1 MARYV
6 VEDDGIPGLTLAL
19 RLRLKGHDVSLV
31 PGVDRHNPGETFTLP
46 APYRDLFLKTGGP
59 LEDSATLV
67 QAPGHAAVV
76 SGSTVTLPAVGPQSV
91 AVTAAFG
98 SAAGTQWA
106 ALMRDAAEVWSR
118 LRTDDY
124 RSTASLR
131 RRVRR
136 TLRDRRLHT
145 LIEGYIEGFGLDP
158 ACIGDAA
165 IVLPYL
171 DQTFG
176 RWTFADGM
184 EGFEQVLR
192 SRCAEMGV
200 RFSPDAGELLSL
212 DAFWARQFAT
222 PTPRWRK
229 GAIAPVATHE
239 LGLPWI
245 GMAAEFIA
253 DRVGRAPATP
263 R

>member
-1 MARYV
+1 MVQYV

-19 RLRLKGHDVSLV
+19 RLRLKGHDVSLL
-31 PGVDRHNPGETFTLP
+31 PGADRHNPGETFTLP
-46 APYRDLFLKTGGP
+46 APYRDLFLKSGGP

-67 QAPGHAAVV
+67 PAPGHASVV
-76 SGSTVTLPAVGPQSV
+76 SGIAVMLPAVGPQSV

-98 SAAGTQWA
+98 AAAGAQWA
-106 ALMRDAAEVWSR
+106 ALMRDAAEVWSK

-131 RRVRR
+131 RQARD

-145 LIEGYIEGFGLDP
+145 LLEGYVEGFGLDP
-158 ACIGDAA
+158 AYVGDAA

-176 RWTFADGM
+176 RWTLADGM
-184 EGFEQVLR
+184 QGLEQVLR
-192 SRCAEMGV
+192 SRCTEMGV
-200 RFSPDAGELLSL
+200 LFSPDAGERLSL
-212 DAFWARQFAT
+212 DAFWDVQFAA
-222 PTPRWRK
+222 PTPRWRS
-229 GAIAPVATHE
+229 GVLAPVATQE

-253 DRVGRAPATP
+253 DRIGRAPTTHH
-263 R
+263 